1 MSVRSPVG
9 TLSGGLVA
17 LTMAEGGLPLGVA
30 WPPAE
35 SGGAGHEFTQGRR
48 QRTEQME
55 KSRLEA

>member
-30 WPPAE
+30 WMHPWHVEVP
-35 SGGAGHEFTQGRR
+35 
-48 QRTEQME
+48 
-55 KSRLEA
+55 RLGV